1 MVSTTI
7 NFSGLLCL
15 FLALGPATILASP
28 QVPGLPVHDIIDHS
42 DSTNEDGN
50 HDFTAGTGINAGIP
64 DGPSFDAG
72 AGVHTSHRGPCGP
85 NSGDDFTAG
94 SGFNAGIPDGPSF
107 NAGAGVHDHHGG
119 EPCPE
124 PPVVILPPSPTPTAQ
139 TSTYVPVPAIVPTPA
154 PAPVVPTYTT
164 PIYVPHTTPAVY
176 APAVP
181 IVPVVKPSTALIP
194 HPAPAPSA
202 SPSSSPMPVFNAGS
216 SLAPASIL
224 AIAVPAILAFLN

>member
-28 QVPGLPVHDIIDHS
+28 QAPGFPVPDIMSHS
-42 DSTNEDGN
+42 ESTNEDGN
-50 HDFTAGTGINAGIP
+50 SDFMAGSGINAGIP
-64 DGPSFDAG
+64 DGPSFNAG

-85 NSGDDFTAG
+85 NSGDDFDAG
-94 SGFNAGIPDGPSF
+94 SGINAGIPDGPSF
-107 NAGAGVHDHHGG
+107 NAGAGVHDHRGG

-124 PPVVILPPSPTPTAQ
+124 PEPSIVFLPPSPTATVQPPTYA
-139 TSTYVPVPAIVPTPA
+139 PVPAIVPTPA
-154 PAPVVPTYTT
+154 PAVPTYTT
-164 PIYVPHTTPAVY
+164 PIYIPHTTPAVY

-181 IVPVVKPSTALIP
+181 IVKPSTALIP

-216 SLAPASIL
+216 SLAPASVL
-224 AIAVPAILAFLN
+224 AVAIPAVLAFFN